1 MVGCRDLLKTQKQ
14 SGQIDLIWQ
23 KSDGETTRQ
32 FRNINSELWLAALN
46 GRFNLP
52 EALGQVVRRASYMQC
67 ELCTCH
73 WCSVF
78 YYVLLLLFSLY
89 WMFLTLVSHSES
101 LGDQSVDKIIKAAS
115 LIHCKVRAILA
126 LGKKKTADRKTEWA
140 RSTKAQSRGRNG
152 ENSHWECNNAGQS
165 EGSFCKF
172 YNSLSLKSK
181 TSAEHHVIYPY
192 SRNSTFNV
200 PIHNFL
206 IIPEF

>member
-1 MVGCRDLLKTQKQ
+1 M
-14 SGQIDLIWQ
+14 WQ

-46 GRFNLP
+46 GSFNLP
-52 EALGQVVRRASYMQC
+52 EALGQVVRWASYIQC

-101 LGDQSVDKIIKAAS
+101 LGEQSIDKIIKAAS

-126 LGKKKTADRKTEWA
+126 LGKKRQQTGKQNEQG
-140 RSTKAQSRGRNG
+140 AQKHRAGVEMGKITIGNAIMLGNLMVHFASSIIA
-152 ENSHWECNNAGQS
+152 SHR
-165 EGSFCKF
+165 
-172 YNSLSLKSK
+172 SLKHLEMLFIL
-181 TSAEHHVIYPY
+181 TLETPLLMYL
-192 SRNSTFNV
+192 F
-200 PIHNFL
+200 
-206 IIPEF
+206 IIF